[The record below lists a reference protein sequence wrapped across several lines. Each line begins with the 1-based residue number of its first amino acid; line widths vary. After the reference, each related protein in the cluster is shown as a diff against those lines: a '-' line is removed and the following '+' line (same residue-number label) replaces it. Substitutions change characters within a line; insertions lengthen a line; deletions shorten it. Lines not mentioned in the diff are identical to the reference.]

1 MSPQPGAH
9 TPQIPASARTWTRAA
24 LVAVV
29 AVLLAALAP
38 AAPEATAQPGGQ
50 IGIDVSSITPG
61 VVRSDSGDVLKVSGS
76 LHNNSD
82 ETIDQ
87 LEMRVERGESR
98 ATRPELVE
106 AMRGGVRTANRTRFT
121 PVTDRLAPGQSTSFE
136 LRVELKGNG
145 PQALGLEHP
154 GVYPVLL
161 NVNGDLAPQRRARL
175 GVTDFTLP
183 VLSLPGGST
192 QAPAQSTGI
201 TTLVPLV
208 DYPHMAQEQLP
219 GRPTILTDDRLA
231 KSLAPGGR
239 LSELVDAVSERVPAG
254 SELGK
259 SVCFA
264 IDPDLV
270 VTAKAMAEGYQ
281 VRQQGGRTVPG
292 TGSRTAADW
301 LDRLREAVEGRCVLS
316 LPYSDADL
324 VALARAGLPDLIRG
338 SLDGAE
344 LLSRELNVTVRDDV
358 LWPVDGSLN
367 RSTASQLADTSVSS
381 VLMHPDSLAGTSG
394 TLRPA
399 RLNTG
404 NPDYAP
410 TARKIDPLLA
420 DALNPARGQQAGGST
435 GLAPVGDGM
444 PAVLDGL
451 AALTFRAS
459 EAAVAG
465 DTLIAPPRRW
475 NPGGAELREFFSGL
489 RSLQEAG
496 YVRPEPLPAPDEG
509 GAGGG
514 GDSSAGTS
522 SSAAGGNRRVA
533 PTYPTSSERAEI
545 PPTVLDELAAQNYKV
560 GQLYSAAEREPALNV
575 APARV
580 TTPLRNGLL
589 HGASSAWRGN
599 GAAASHW
606 VDVASRTLEGVLD
619 GVHTSKFDGQ
629 ITLTS
634 SQGKILVTV
643 QNDLPVNVRFK
654 LHVDSPPGVQVDDL
668 GVLRVP
674 ANGSRLFLPETT
686 VERSGKFTV
695 DVTLRTEGGAKLG
708 QTRRLRVD
716 SNAYGTVPLI
726 LTITA
731 AALLVLLS
739 ARRIVRRVRSRGN
752 GSNGG
757 GSDSNGG
764 GDGTDSSGP
773 GGSPASGETETT
785 PAQDNPT
792 APETSPGE
800 ETPRAEDH
808 DGPPERGADED
819 GPAEPVTDNDPRRS

>member
-1 MSPQPGAH
+1 MSPQPGGAR
-9 TPQIPASARTWTRAA
+9 TPENPARVRTWTRAA
-24 LVAVV
+24 LVAVIG
-29 AVLLAALAP
+29 VLLTAFAP
-38 AAPEATAQPGGQ
+38 AAPEADARPGEQ
-50 IGIDVSSITPG
+50 VGIDVSSVTPN
-61 VVRSDSGDVLKVSGS
+61 VVRSDSAPFLEISGS
-76 LHNNSD
+76 LRNNGG
-82 ETIDQ
+82 ETIDE
-87 LEMRVERGESR
+87 LEMRLERGEPR
-98 ATRPELVE
+98 ATRPSLVE
-106 AMRGGVRTANRTRFT
+106 AMRGGARTSTRTRFT
-121 PVTDRLAPGQSTSFE
+121 TVADRLAPGERTSFE
-136 LRVELKGNG
+136 LRVELKGTG
-145 PQALGLEHP
+145 PQSLGLERP
-154 GVYPVLL
+154 GVYPLLL
-161 NVNGDLAPQRRARL
+161 NVNGDLAPQHRARV
-175 GVTDFTLP
+175 GSANFMLP

-192 QAPAQSTGI
+192 EAPAKSTGV
-201 TTLVPLV
+201 TTLIPLV

-239 LSELVDAVSERVPAG
+239 LSDLVDAVSDEVPAD
-254 SELGK
+254 STLGK
-259 SVCFA
+259 SVCFV
-264 IDPDLV
+264 IDPDLI

-281 VRQQGGRTVPG
+281 VREQGGRTVRG

-301 LDRLREAVEGRCVLS
+301 LNRLREAVEGRCVLS

-338 SLDGAE
+338 SMDGSE
-344 LLSRELNVTVRDDV
+344 LISNELNVTVRDDV
-358 LWPVDGSLN
+358 LWPADGSLD
-367 RSTASQLADTSVSS
+367 RSTAAQLADTPVRS

-394 TLRPA
+394 TLRPV

-410 TARKIDPLLA
+410 TARKIDPLVA

-435 GLAPVGDGM
+435 GLAPSGDGT
-444 PAVLDGL
+444 PSVLDGL
-451 AALTFRAS
+451 AALTFRADK
-459 EAAVAG
+459 AAVAG
-465 DTLIAPPRRW
+465 GTIIAPPRRW
-475 NPGGAELREFFSGL
+475 NPDGAELRGFLSGL
-489 RSLQEAG
+489 RSLEKAG
-496 YVRPEPLPAPDEG
+496 YVRPEPLPSADSD
-509 GAGGG
+509 ATSS
-514 GDSSAGTS
+514 GDSSAKTSTS
-522 SSAAGGNRRVA
+522 STDEAPRRAAPAYPASSRRV
-533 PTYPTSSERAEI
+533 EI
-545 PPTVLDELAAQNYKV
+545 PPSVLDELAAQNYKV

-599 GAAASHW
+599 GQAASHW

-619 GVHTSKFDGQ
+619 GVHTAKFDGQ

-668 GVLRVP
+668 GVLKVP

-695 DVTLRTEGGAKLG
+695 DVTLRTEGGAQLG

-739 ARRIVRRVRSRGN
+739 ARRIVRRIRSRGN
-752 GSNGG
+752 GSNGSNE
-757 GSDSNGG
+757 GSGTAP
-764 GDGTDSSGP
+764 DGTGSSP
-773 GGSPASGETETT
+773 GAGETENT
-785 PAQDNPT
+785 PGQDNP
-792 APETSPGE
+792 APSETSPDE
-800 ETPRAEDH
+800 ETPRPEGR
-808 DGPPERGADED
+808 DGPPERGPGED
-819 GPAEPVTDNDPRRS
+819 GPAERTTDDDPRRS

>member
-1 MSPQPGAH
+1 MSPQLGGAH
-9 TPQIPASARTWTRAA
+9 TPENPVRVRTWTKAA
-24 LVAVV
+24 LVAVIG
-29 AVLLAALAP
+29 VLLTAFAP
-38 AAPEATAQPGGQ
+38 AAPEATAQPGEQ
-50 IGIDVSSITPG
+50 VGIDVSSVTPE
-61 VVRSDSGDVLKVSGS
+61 VVRSGSEPFLEIAGTLRNNGDEAI
-76 LHNNSD
+76 D
-82 ETIDQ
+82 E
-87 LEMRVERGESR
+87 LEMRLERGEPR
-98 ATRPELVE
+98 ATRPSLVE
-106 AMRGGVRTANRTRFT
+106 AMRGGAKTSTRTRFT
-121 PVTDRLAPGQSTSFE
+121 TVADNLAPGQRTSFE
-136 LRVELKGNG
+136 LRVELKGTG
-145 PQALGLEHP
+145 PQSLGLERP
-154 GVYPVLL
+154 GVYPLLL
-161 NVNGDLAPQRRARL
+161 NVNGDLAPQRRARV
-175 GVTDFTLP
+175 GSANFMLP

-192 QAPAQSTGI
+192 EPPSQSTGI
-201 TTLVPLV
+201 TTLIPLV

-239 LSELVDAVSERVPAG
+239 LSELVDAVSEEVPAD

-264 IDPDLV
+264 IDPDLI

-281 VRQQGGRTVPG
+281 VREQSGETVRG
-292 TGSRTAADW
+292 TGSRAAADW
-301 LDRLREAVEGRCVLS
+301 LNRLRETVGGRCVLS

-338 SLDGAE
+338 SMDGSGLISSE
-344 LLSRELNVTVRDDV
+344 LGVAVRDDV
-358 LWPVDGSLN
+358 LWPADGALD
-367 RSTASQLADTSVSS
+367 RSTASQLADTPVRS

-394 TLRPA
+394 TLRPV

-410 TARKIDPLLA
+410 TARKIDPLVA

-435 GLAPVGDGM
+435 GLAPAGDGM
-444 PAVLDGL
+444 PSVLDGL
-451 AALTFRAS
+451 AALTFRANT
-459 EAAVAG
+459 AAVEG
-465 DTLIAPPRRW
+465 GTIIAPPRRW
-475 NPGGAELREFFSGL
+475 NPDGAELRGFLSGL
-489 RSLQEAG
+489 RSLGKAG
-496 YVRPEPLPAPDEG
+496 YVRPEPLPSAESGDT
-509 GAGGG
+509 G
-514 GDSSAGTS
+514 GDSSADTSTS
-522 SSAAGGNRRVA
+522 STGEAPQRVS
-533 PTYPTSSERAEI
+533 PTYPASSERAEI
-545 PPTVLDELAAQNYKV
+545 PPSVLDELAAQNYKV

-575 APARV
+575 DPARV

-599 GAAASHW
+599 GEAASHW

-619 GVHTSKFDGQ
+619 GVHTAKFEGQ

-668 GVLRVP
+668 GVLKVP

-739 ARRIVRRVRSRGN
+739 ARRIVRRIRSRGN
-752 GSNGG
+752 GSGDG
-757 GSDSNGG
+757 GSTG
-764 GDGTDSSGP
+764 GDGTDPNGP
-773 GGSPASGETETT
+773 GDSPDTGETEAT
-785 PAQDNPT
+785 PEEDNP
-792 APETSPGE
+792 APSETSPDE
-800 ETPRAEDH
+800 EAPRPGGDG
-808 DGPPERGADED
+808 GPPERGTGE
-819 GPAEPVTDNDPRRS
+819 PATDNDPRRS